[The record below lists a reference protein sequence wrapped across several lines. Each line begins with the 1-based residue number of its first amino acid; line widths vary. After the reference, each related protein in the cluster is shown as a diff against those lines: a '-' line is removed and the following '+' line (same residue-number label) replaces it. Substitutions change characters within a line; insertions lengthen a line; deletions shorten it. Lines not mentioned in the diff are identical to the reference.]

1 MTTPL
6 ADAAGEAPHKLGQ
19 RLEFEE
25 LLSALSRAFVA
36 VVSADVDAEI
46 KRWAPPPRRVS
57 RR

>member
-36 VVSADVDAEI
+36 VVSADVDDAEI
-46 KRWAPPPRRVS
+46 KR
-57 RR
+57 